1 MVYPD
6 NGALLGN
13 KNDLSSHEKA
23 WRKHK
28 HVVLSEKKKSIW
40 KGIPST
46 WHSVKGKPIE
56 MVKRSVAVRGSG
68 KKGIELE
75 QHGGILGQWNYSLW
89 YYNGRYGT

>member
-23 WRKHK
+23 WRKYK
-28 HVVLSEKKKSIW
+28 HIVLSEKKKSVW

-46 WHSVKGKPIE
+46 WHSVKGKTIE

-68 KKGIELE
+68 EERDRVGTTWGIFRAVKLFFM
-75 QHGGILGQWNYSLW
+75 IL
-89 YYNGRYGT
+89 